1 MPINFKNIQTTG
13 NRPYDA
19 TRVARRYDDG
29 GELTT
34 PSWNGLTMR
43 EKSDVMAAAVRNGI
57 TSLKEIRQRWNEFA
71 EEGHL
76 YKDGGKTNQRNQR
89 AGYAVDYF
97 MNKGLSR
104 EAAAGLVG
112 NLMRESGMN
121 PNALNSDRHGGAHGI
136 AQWRGAR
143 WANLQK
149 MYGKNPT
156 LDNQLDYVWHELNTT
171 HKKGL
176 QKIMASKTVDD
187 AARNAF
193 GYYEFSAGPEAAIAA
208 MNGNGRSKGY
218 NQPNGTMAMNTG
230 INYAHAIY
238 GNAPK
243 GGVKSVYQKSRFA
256 LPSDKSQDI
265 DFFGTLD
272 NAQMPENPV
281 LASIDSNSIPPNP
294 TDYGTPVD
302 YTKFLK
308 PVAKEDSN
316 VLLPEKR
323 DSGIGLMGI
332 LGMMGAD
339 DAVNPYDEAFAQ
351 QEPVGQKDAM
361 FVVPVSNDTLL
372 DDSWFAQGGALYNT
386 NLFAGGGVADV
397 PPESTPENDPDYY
410 LKQALANGSLMTKS
424 VANPSRGETVVHPDD
439 IVLPSA
445 PLGGELTEDD
455 RTVLEEYGN
464 ELPAQDDMD
473 SYIGDMLNNYNDAT
487 STGNTTNE
495 GLGRVAQQGIEE
507 RAAFNAAY
515 PYRAMLGEVLTGAPG
530 IAISAPL
537 IGSVL
542 PAASD
547 ALMATRAGQAINT
560 GLNTLNAATASS
572 TIYPWLDNGVTSF
585 FGAQGIN
592 DMVHGNANAGTA
604 FELMPL
610 VQLAKPVYNV
620 ARTTATEFP
629 DLVSRAEDWALENA
643 AKNGFN
649 RIWENPFLNKSYI
662 RTKGSFSN
670 NGEAPFSIEIPFDE
684 KQAAAQRMIDFINSE
699 DYGRRLE
706 NAGLERHWDFM
717 KQLTKD
723 RLSDGHFP
731 AVTRDIVDKT
741 NLDAEGMTNINPKS
755 SDYGITLQ
763 SGLPYKTFLEDL
775 DHEVGHWSTLN
786 VGTSDI
792 VNRIRGSLY
801 NYSYNPKLGDIMRYN
816 EKIAPTRTWE
826 EYRKNALPSK
836 MPTDALNTIKSIFDD
851 IATPQEKRQRAY
863 AMLEKAKREGISTD
877 EFVDK
882 YSQNGYITNSAPVQL
897 QQLGMVFTVENLK
910 KYLKNFLSISAAIT
924 TANKLKNE
932 K

>member
-76 YKDGGKTNQRNQR
+76 YKDGGKTSLRNQR

-308 PVAKEDSN
+308 PVAKDDSN

-323 DSGIGLMGI
+323 DNGIGLMGI
-332 LGMMGAD
+332 LGMMGAFGG
-339 DAVNPYDEAFAQ
+339 DEDREALAQ

-386 NLFAGGGVADV
+386 NLFAGDGVADV

-572 TIYPWLDNGVTSF
+572 TLYPWLDNGVTSF
-585 FGAQGIN
+585 FGANGIN

-610 VQLAKPVYNV
+610 TQLAKPVYNV

-649 RIWENPFLNKSYI
+649 RVWENPFLNKSYI

-670 NGEAPFSIEIPFDE
+670 NGEAPFSIEISFDE

>member
-13 NRPYDA
+13 NRPYDV

-29 GELTT
+29 GELIT

-256 LPSDKSQDI
+256 LPSDRSQDI

-272 NAQMPENPV
+272 NAQMSENPV

-372 DDSWFAQGGALYNT
+372 DDSWFAKGGALYD
-386 NLFAGGGVADV
+386 GGGVVDMDAARQYLHNDLMSRPQTREFYKNDSEEDILAAMLVDKNLMTRMVADPRYQKYTNPASLPEVTVTPSATKDANGNYFNASIPQYDSAFHPEDTFTFMNTATLGLGNLLTVSQDAELLRNALNGDTPVELMESATTGNKGIFNNPYANLALDFSV
-397 PPESTPENDPDYY
+397 PVGVAGIANAPKIAQGAKALGNAAWHSTYTQYPRYY
-410 LKQALANGSLMTKS
+410 LGKLY
-424 VANPSRGETVVHPDD
+424 
-439 IVLPSA
+439 
-445 PLGGELTEDD
+445 
-455 RTVLEEYGN
+455 YGLDT
-464 ELPAQDDMD
+464 ELPT
-473 SYIGDMLNNYNDAT
+473 L
-487 STGNTTNE
+487 
-495 GLGRVAQQGIEE
+495 
-507 RAAFNAAY
+507 
-515 PYRAMLGEVLTGAPG
+515 YR
-530 IAISAPL
+530 
-537 IGSVL
+537 
-542 PAASD
+542 
-547 ALMATRAGQAINT
+547 
-560 GLNTLNAATASS
+560 
-572 TIYPWLDNGVTSF
+572 
-585 FGAQGIN
+585 
-592 DMVHGNANAGTA
+592 
-604 FELMPL
+604 
-610 VQLAKPVYNV
+610 
-620 ARTTATEFP
+620 
-629 DLVSRAEDWALENA
+629 
-643 AKNGFN
+643 
-649 RIWENPFLNKSYI
+649 
-662 RTKGSFSN
+662 
-670 NGEAPFSIEIPFDE
+670 
-684 KQAAAQRMIDFINSE
+684 
-699 DYGRRLE
+699 
-706 NAGLERHWDFM
+706 
-717 KQLTKD
+717 
-723 RLSDGHFP
+723 
-731 AVTRDIVDKT
+731 
-741 NLDAEGMTNINPKS
+741 
-755 SDYGITLQ
+755 
-763 SGLPYKTFLEDL
+763 
-775 DHEVGHWSTLN
+775 
-786 VGTSDI
+786 
-792 VNRIRGSLY
+792 
-801 NYSYNPKLGDIMRYN
+801 KLGDIPQINNRRIQLSPVFNRFAYITGEESPLITNMTTDVPVRSHAANWDKFDVLAFPGKTLLGKHVISTRPSDTFTFGDLITARPQNVSYISGRPRALR
-816 EKIAPTRTWE
+816 IAEQRG
-826 EYRKNALPSK
+826 
-836 MPTDALNTIKSIFDD
+836 MNTITSQEAKDISRRHTFSSSNDYSDYAKELQSLTRASFHSPTIKDYKFMDWVFQPQYKSKVYPFQDLSNPSIANLENMPGGFAELFGNSLYRSYLSNPEEWRNVLYHPASSVEDRFRTSKGIELKDD
-851 IATPQEKRQRAY
+851 IP
-863 AMLEKAKREGISTD
+863 
-877 EFVDK
+877 F
-882 YSQNGYITNSAPVQL
+882 
-897 QQLGMVFTVENLK
+897 FK
-910 KYLKNFLSISAAIT
+910 KK
-924 TANKLKNE
+924 
-932 K
+932 